1 MLSLLI
7 IVNKFTQIAI
17 LLSILNE
24 FANFAIL
31 LSILNKFA
39 EILLF
44 VLILNGFA
52 RISWW
57 VSAAVIHV
65 AVVALSGYDYVVNH
79 LYAKQFAALADTM
92 SEVVVLCA
100 GAK

>member
-7 IVNKFTQIAI
+7 IVNKFAQIAI

-44 VLILNGFA
+44 LCLYSIDLHEFHG
-52 RISWW
+52 RCQRP
-57 VSAAVIHV
+57 
-65 AVVALSGYDYVVNH
+65 LS
-79 LYAKQFAALADTM
+79 T
-92 SEVVVLCA
+92 
-100 GAK
+100 

>member
-7 IVNKFTQIAI
+7 IVNKFAQIAI

-31 LSILNKFA
+31 LSILN
-39 EILLF
+39 
-44 VLILNGFA
+44 GFA

-57 VSAAVIHV
+57 VSAAIIHV
-65 AVVALSGYDYVVNH
+65 AVEALSGYDYVVNH

>member
-7 IVNKFTQIAI
+7 TVNKFAQIAI

-44 VLILNGFA
+44 CAYTQWICTNFMVG
-52 RISWW
+52 
-57 VSAAVIHV
+57 VSGRYPRSCSSPFRLRLCGQPSLCQAVC
-65 AVVALSGYDYVVNH
+65 SSRGYD
-79 LYAKQFAALADTM
+79 
-92 SEVVVLCA
+92 E
-100 GAK
+100 

>member
-7 IVNKFTQIAI
+7 TVNKFAQIAI

-44 VLILNGFA
+44 MLILNGFA

-65 AVVALSGYDYVVNH
+65 AVVALPGYDNVVNH

>member
-7 IVNKFTQIAI
+7 IVNKFAQIAI

-24 FANFAIL
+24 FADFAIL

-44 VLILNGFA
+44 VLIFNGFA
-52 RISWW
+52 TNCTVG
-57 VSAAVIHV
+57 VSGRYPRSYKNSFQPQLCGQPSLYQAVC
-65 AVVALSGYDYVVNH
+65 SSRGYDV
-79 LYAKQFAALADTM
+79 
-92 SEVVVLCA
+92 
-100 GAK
+100 

>member
-7 IVNKFTQIAI
+7 IVNKFAQIAI

-65 AVVALSGYDYVVNH
+65 AVVALPGYDYVVNH
-79 LYAKQFAALADTM
+79 LYAKQFAALADATC
-92 SEVVVLCA
+92 EVVVLCA

>member
-7 IVNKFTQIAI
+7 IVNKFAQIAI

-24 FANFAIL
+24 
-31 LSILNKFA
+31 FA

-57 VSAAVIHV
+57 VSTAVIHI
-65 AVVALSGYDYVVNH
+65 AVEALSGYDYVVNH
-79 LYAKQFAALADTM
+79 LNTKQPATLADATC
-92 SEVVVLCA
+92 EVVVLSA
-100 GAK
+100 WA

>member
-7 IVNKFTQIAI
+7 IVNKFAQIAI

-44 VLILNGFA
+44 CAYTQWICTNVMVG
-52 RISWW
+52 
-57 VSAAVIHV
+57 VSGRYPRSCRSSFR
-65 AVVALSGYDYVVNH
+65 LR
-79 LYAKQFAALADTM
+79 
-92 SEVVVLCA
+92 
-100 GAK
+100 